1 MHQVMSEAITTYRLT
16 RDTARLLENIAEEV
30 FDAEL
35 DPQRLASYLESPGH
49 LMIIAVCEKQV
60 VGQVA
65 AYVHRHPDQAPD
77 LYIDNLGVAPPFQR
91 RGVARRLVDEV
102 LAWGKTLEC
111 HQAWIV
117 TDTENN
123 GARALYEGAGAPAEP
138 IVMFSYK
145 L

>member
-1 MHQVMSEAITTYRLT
+1 MPEVITTCRLT
-16 RDTARLLENIAEEV
+16 RDTAGLLENIAEEV
-30 FDAEL
+30 FDGEINV
-35 DPQRLASYLESPGH
+35 QKLATYLESPGH
-49 LMIIAVCEKQV
+49 LMIIAVCRNQV
-60 VGQVA
+60 IGQVA
-65 AYVHRHPDQAPD
+65 AYVHGHPDQASD

-117 TDTENN
+117 TDTQNT
-123 GARALYEGAGAPAEP
+123 AAHALYEGRGAAAEP

>member
-1 MHQVMSEAITTYRLT
+1 MPEVITTCRLT
-16 RDTARLLENIAEEV
+16 RDTVGLLENIAEEV
-30 FDAEL
+30 FDQEINA
-35 DPQRLASYLESPGH
+35 QRLATYLKSSGH

-60 VGQVA
+60 IGQIA
-65 AYVHRHPDQAPD
+65 AYVHSHPDRASD
-77 LYIDNLGVAPPFQR
+77 VYIDNLGVAPPFQR
-91 RGVARRLVDEV
+91 RGVARRLLDEV

-111 HQAWIV
+111 DQAWIV

-123 GARALYEGAGAPAEP
+123 AARALYEGRGAAAEP

>member
-1 MHQVMSEAITTYRLT
+1 MPEVITTCRLT
-16 RDTARLLENIAEEV
+16 RDTAGLLENIAEEV
-30 FDAEL
+30 FDEEIDA
-35 DPQRLASYLESPGH
+35 QRLATYLESPGH
-49 LMIIAVCEKQV
+49 LMIIAVCGKQV
-60 VGQVA
+60 IGQVA
-65 AYVHRHPDQAPD
+65 AYIHRHPDQASD
-77 LYIDNLGVAPPFQR
+77 VYIDNLGVAPPFQR

-102 LAWGKTLEC
+102 LAWGKTLDC

-123 GARALYEGAGAPAEP
+123 AARALYEGQGAAAEP

>member
-1 MHQVMSEAITTYRLT
+1 MPETITTCRLT
-16 RDTARLLENIAEEV
+16 RDTAELLENIAEDV
-30 FDAEL
+30 FDGEINAR
-35 DPQRLASYLESPGH
+35 RLAAYLESPGH
-49 LMIIAVCEKQV
+49 LMVIAVCGKQV

-65 AYVHRHPDQAPD
+65 AYVHGHPDQTSD

-102 LAWGKTLEC
+102 LAWGKTLDC
-111 HQAWIV
+111 RQAWVV

-123 GARALYEGAGAPAEP
+123 AARALYEGRGAAAEP
-138 IVMFSYK
+138 VEMFSYK

>member
-1 MHQVMSEAITTYRLT
+1 MPEVITTCRLT
-16 RDTARLLENIAEEV
+16 RDTAGLLENIAEEV
-30 FDAEL
+30 FDEEINA
-35 DPQRLASYLESPGH
+35 QRLATYLESPGH
-49 LMIIAVCEKQV
+49 LMIIAVCGKQV
-60 VGQVA
+60 IGQVA
-65 AYVHRHPDQAPD
+65 AYVHRHPDQASD
-77 LYIDNLGVAPPFQR
+77 VYIDNLGVAPPFQR

-111 HQAWIV
+111 RQAWIV

-123 GARALYEGAGAPAEP
+123 AALALYESRGATAEP

>member
-1 MHQVMSEAITTYRLT
+1 MPEVITTYRLT
-16 RDTARLLENIAEEV
+16 RETAGLLENIA
-30 FDAEL
+30 AC
-35 DPQRLASYLESPGH
+35 G
-49 LMIIAVCEKQV
+49 KQV
-60 VGQVA
+60 IGQVA
-65 AYVHRHPDQAPD
+65 AYVHRRPDEAPNV
-77 LYIDNLGVAPPFQR
+77 YIDNLGVAPPFQR

-102 LAWGKTLEC
+102 LAWGTTLGC

-123 GARALYEGAGAPAEP
+123 AARALYEGRGAAAEP

>member
-1 MHQVMSEAITTYRLT
+1 MPDVITTCRLT
-16 RDTARLLENIAEEV
+16 RDTAGLLENIAEEV
-30 FDAEL
+30 FDGEINA
-35 DPQRLASYLESPGH
+35 QRLATYLESPGH
-49 LMIIAVCEKQV
+49 LMIIAVCGKQV
-60 VGQVA
+60 IGQVA
-65 AYVHRHPDQAPD
+65 AYVHNHPDQASD
-77 LYIDNLGVAPPFQR
+77 VYIDNLGVAPPFQR

-102 LAWGKTLEC
+102 LAWGKALEC

-123 GARALYEGAGAPAEP
+123 AARALYEGRGAEAEP